1 MEIVNIITKIAPA
14 LQEGEQLVHIDFWNN
29 TAAVTHALV
38 VIFGLLLAVTKIFHY
53 DIGINEDQL
62 AQIAAAVAT
71 LGGSLI
77 SFLHHACSKT
87 AGFKTL
93 PKEVK

>member
-1 MEIVNIITKIAPA
+1 MDLIIALITKIAPA
-14 LQEGEQLVHIDFWNN
+14 LEEGKQLTHLDFWNN
-29 TAAVTHALV
+29 TALVTHALV
-38 VIFGLLLAVTKIFHY
+38 VIFGVLLAVTKIFHY

-77 SFLHHACSKT
+77 SFLHHAVSKDS
-87 AGFKTL
+87 GFK
-93 PKEVK
+93 KV